1 MHSAF
6 IHEPS
11 PRAQKMS
18 LPLLLAAALILGST
32 QARADPSCRTVQ
44 GSASL
49 KPVPAR
55 TAHPQC
61 RYAAREPSPG
71 ASKEVIPPCSSL

>member
-6 IHEPS
+6 IHEPR
-11 PRAQKMS
+11 PRAQGLS
-18 LPLLLAAALILGST
+18 LSLLFAAALILGSA

-49 KPVPAR
+49 NPVPA
-55 TAHPQC
+55 ADC
-61 RYAAREPSPG
+61 PSPVQICG
-71 ASKEVIPPCSSL
+71 EGTFTGGLRGICVPQSR